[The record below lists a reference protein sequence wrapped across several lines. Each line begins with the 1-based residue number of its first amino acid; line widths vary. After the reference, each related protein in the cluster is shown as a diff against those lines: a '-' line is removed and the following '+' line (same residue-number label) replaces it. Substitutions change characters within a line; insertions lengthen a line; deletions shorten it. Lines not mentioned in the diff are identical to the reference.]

1 MQVPS
6 TLKETFIN
14 WRTFPFVEE
23 ASIDVLLL
31 HIFAICLRNKK
42 KSIKQKRSQKQQQ
55 SIKRN
60 RDKKERG
67 GCKCKDLVILSA
79 TMKSTYCKSK
89 R

>member
-1 MQVPS
+1 MGLCHQMQVPS

-31 HIFAICLRNKK
+31 HIFCKLSEKQKK
-42 KSIKQKRSQKQQQ
+42 GMKQKRSQKQQQ

-60 RDKKERG
+60 RDKKRKG
-67 GCKCKDLVILSA
+67 VGANANTL
-79 TMKSTYCKSK
+79 
-89 R
+89 

>member
-1 MQVPS
+1 MGLCHWMQVPS

-31 HIFAICLRNKK
+31 HIFANCLRNKK

-60 RDKKERG
+60 RDKKEKGR
-67 GCKCKDLVILSA
+67 VQ
-79 TMKSTYCKSK
+79 MQRPCKSK